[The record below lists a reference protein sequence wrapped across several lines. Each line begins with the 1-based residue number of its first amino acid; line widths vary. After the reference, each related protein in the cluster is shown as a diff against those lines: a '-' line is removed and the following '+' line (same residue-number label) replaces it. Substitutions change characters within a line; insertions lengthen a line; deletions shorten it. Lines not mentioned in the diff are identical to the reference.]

1 MEIGAF
7 SVSLSVKDLDA
18 SRSFY
23 EALGFE
29 PSGGDAA
36 QGWLIMRSGPTVIG
50 LFKGMFEGNLLTF
63 SPGWDQYAR
72 ELPSFDDI
80 RTIQKRLKEKGLRLT
95 SEADE
100 AGKGPASFTLEDPDG
115 NRILFDQYV

>member
-18 SRSFY
+18 SRRFY

-29 PSGGDAA
+29 PSGGDAG

-63 SPGWDQYAR
+63 SPGWDQYAK
-72 ELPSFDDI
+72 ELPRFDDI